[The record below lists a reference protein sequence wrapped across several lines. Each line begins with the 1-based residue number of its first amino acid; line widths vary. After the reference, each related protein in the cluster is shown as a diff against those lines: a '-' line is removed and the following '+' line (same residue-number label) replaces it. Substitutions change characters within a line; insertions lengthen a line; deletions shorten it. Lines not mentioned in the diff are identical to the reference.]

1 MYGREEVE
9 SGVGT
14 QESGVKSREDRVIDY
29 IQILMSDKEK
39 NIIYTAA
46 DIEQYLAGSLSPLQ
60 MHAMEKAALDDPF
73 LAEAMEGYAAV
84 QNKEWNN
91 HLVALREEIANKGTK
106 AKVIPLHKSKSNWW
120 KVAAAAVIILGGATF
135 TILFNNDNK
144 EDADKIQIAQAKTT
158 VIDSSLLSENTK
170 TTSVTENLN
179 PSASAT
185 MEEKKAL
192 PGSIAKLEEPVKTTD
207 KYIPDPGGAQ
217 LKPATPVATTTANEN
232 VNTIVAV
239 PPESINP
246 SAAGASSTNDLAKE
260 INAEKNKSA
269 AKQNDDDLLSR
280 QKGKSPP
287 KREAALNNFF
297 TAQVVSPD
305 NSPLPFTNISI
316 KKENFGT
323 YADAKGMVRLVSTDS
338 ILQVEVKSVGYQP
351 KTFALRSNQAS
362 TKIILQED
370 EPAYKDRTV
379 AGNAEM
385 AANKRIRR
393 ATMLK
398 DSVVNVEPADGWDN
412 YNTYVANNL
421 DIPESNLKGDLHGEV
436 ELTFDVKSNG
446 TISNI
451 RVNKSLGAEYD
462 DAAKRLL
469 QEGPQWK
476 VKKGRKTSASIKVQ
490 F

>member
-1 MYGREEVE
+1 
-9 SGVGT
+9 
-14 QESGVKSREDRVIDY
+14 
-29 IQILMSDKEK
+29 MSDKEK
-39 NIIYTAA
+39 NIIYTAR
-46 DIEQYLAGSLSPLQ
+46 DIEQYLAGNLSPLQ

-73 LAEAMEGYAAV
+73 LAEAMEGYEAV

-91 HLVALREEIANKGTK
+91 HLVALREEIANKGTV

-120 KVAAAAVIILGGATF
+120 KAAAAVIIIGGGATF
-135 TILFNNDNK
+135 TVLFNNNKK
-144 EDADKIQIAQAKTT
+144 EDTDKTQIAQAKTT
-158 VIDSSLLSENTK
+158 LSDSVLLPANATPASVTK
-170 TTSVTENLN
+170 TLI

-185 MEEKKAL
+185 IEEKKTV
-192 PGSIAKLEEPVKTTD
+192 PGSIVKLDEPAKNEE
-207 KYIPDPGGAQ
+207 KYIANPNGPQ
-217 LKPATPVATTTANEN
+217 LKPVTPVAATITPEN
-232 VNTIVAV
+232 NNGVAAAPPVNNT
-239 PPESINP
+239 P
-246 SAAGASSTNDLAKE
+246 SAAGNNADLAKE
-260 INAEKNKSA
+260 INAEKSKSA
-269 AKQNDDDLLSR
+269 AKQNDDEFLSQQR
-280 QKGKSPP
+280 SQAPAKK
-287 KREAALNNFF
+287 EAVLNNFF
-297 TAQVVSPD
+297 TAQVVSAD

-338 ILQVEVKSVGYQP
+338 ILQVEVKSVGYQA
-351 KTFALRSNQAS
+351 KTFALRSNQAQ

-370 EPAYKDRTV
+370 ETAFKDKTV
-379 AGNAEM
+379 IGNADMAGN
-385 AANKRIRR
+385 KRSRR
-393 ATMLK
+393 ATLLK

-421 DIPESNLKGDLHGEV
+421 DIPESKLQGNVHGEV

-462 DAAKRLL
+462 EAAKRLL

>member
-1 MYGREEVE
+1 
-9 SGVGT
+9 
-14 QESGVKSREDRVIDY
+14 
-29 IQILMSDKEK
+29 MSDKEK
-39 NIIYTAA
+39 NIIYTAG
-46 DIEQYLAGSLSPLQ
+46 DIEQYLAGKLSPLQ
-60 MHAMEKAALDDPF
+60 MHAMEKAALDDSF
-73 LAEAMEGYAAV
+73 LAEAMEGYEAV

-91 HLVALREEIANKGTK
+91 HLVALREEIASKGTV
-106 AKVIPLHKSKSNWW
+106 AKVIPLHQSKSNWW
-120 KVAAAAVIILGGATF
+120 KVAAAAVIIGGGATF
-135 TILFNNDNK
+135 TILFNNDKKDDRDN
-144 EDADKIQIAQAKTT
+144 IQIAQAKPSL
-158 VIDSSLLSENTK
+158 IDSIVLPENTPSA
-170 TTSVTENLN
+170 SVTENLN

-185 MEEKKAL
+185 SEQKKAL
-192 PGSIAKLEEPVKTTD
+192 PGSIAKLEEAIKTDD
-207 KYIPDPGGAQ
+207 KYIPDPSGPQ
-217 LKPATPVATTTANEN
+217 LKPVTPVASTTANEN
-232 VNTIVAV
+232 ENTIASA
-239 PPESINP
+239 PPVNNNP
-246 SAAGASSTNDLAKE
+246 SASGSNNRDDVAKE

-269 AKQNDDDLLSR
+269 SKQNEELVLSQQR
-280 QKGKSPP
+280 SKSPA

-323 YADAKGMVRLVSTDS
+323 YADAKGIVRLVSTDS

-362 TKIILQED
+362 AKIILQED
-370 EPAYKDRTV
+370 EPAYKDKTV
-379 AGNAEM
+379 IGNADV
-385 AANKRIRR
+385 AANKRLRR
-393 ATMLK
+393 ATLLK

-421 DIPESNLKGDLHGEV
+421 DIRESNLKGDLHGEV